1 MRLQTVTHLS
11 VTSRLRLY
19 AHHLGKAVIPL
30 LRGIFLLL
38 CAFTALFIP
47 FQAVGQGQKPAS
59 LTGTVQD
66 PQQAVVVGATATL
79 TDGKGVS
86 KTATSDE
93 RGEYSFDGLAEGTY
107 TLVVA
112 AAGFQDSK
120 LEGIILS
127 AGQKLRM
134 DVTLEPAKVVT
145 QTTVEGQAG
154 AQVETEQSQIAGNIT
169 QKELVKIGLNG
180 RNFTQLIAL
189 APGVSNQTGQDEA
202 KVGVQGSVKYSVNG
216 GRVEYNNFDVDG
228 QDVLNAGVNGSQST
242 LIVYPSLDAL
252 AEVQVLTSNY
262 GAQYGKTAS
271 GTILSSVKS
280 GGSEFHGD
288 VYYFNRNEI
297 FNARNF
303 FDQTRRAPLYR
314 KNDVGYTLGG
324 PLYIPG
330 LYPKEKSKTLFFWS
344 EEWRIE
350 EDPTGYTFNKAVPT
364 LAERSGDFRDV
375 CPAISQSN
383 PKPFNRQQFPDC
395 PGTAGTHTLRGILSW
410 VNFPNNQIPISSIG
424 QAILNT
430 NLIPLANAPRG
441 CNAPVYK
448 GTEMAPGDRCFDATI
463 SPDTN
468 WREDLFRIDHDFTTN
483 NHLNFRFIHDAWDT
497 TVPLAQWSYLTNS
510 YPTVPNDFN
519 GPGTAAIVR
528 FTQTLSTTLLNQ
540 LAFGYTTAHI
550 SLSNIPGYGGASS
563 VRTPD
568 FDPMGFFFNNG
579 FGGKIPSIA
588 AAGNNASYGGTGF
601 FVDTSYTPWKFSN
614 PTYTIREDMSKVW
627 GKHTLQFGALFIIA
641 QRNQINPPVGS
652 ITGDQQGIVGFSNI
666 NNVNG
671 TGNSFA
677 DLELGWLRSFTQDS
691 AQAKYYQRYKITE
704 PYLQDDW
711 KITRRLTL
719 NLGLRLSLFGNWNE
733 KYRNIYNWVPS
744 AYDAT
749 LAATARVETFHG
761 ELIDN
766 ATNTII
772 PINLSDP
779 DPRLVNGLVRCGTHG
794 LPSSCINS
802 HIFNPEPR
810 IGFAWDP
817 FGKGKTSIRG
827 GYGVFFEHG
836 TGQESNTGSLE
847 GSAPVVEGMRQD
859 YPGNYTDIG
868 APPFLGA
875 VGSTAGAA
883 FPLNVT
889 SIQAKTPFPYVQQW
903 SFGVQQELPGHF
915 ISSVSYVGSKG
926 THLTAE
932 LQLNQLHPVPASLNP
947 FLKHQPITAD
957 TCLEPLNPAD
967 PLSEGFDGR
976 FFHENGVVIGPG
988 DPAYSNLLIA
998 CQGSSNLFSFPL
1010 SNSLRTFAPTLGDI
1024 YSLQNIANSNYHAL
1038 QTTLRKVQ
1046 GPLTLSLSYSY
1057 SHSIDDSSDRTDAT
1071 FVNSFDI
1078 QANRS
1083 DSNFDQRHLIALSY
1097 IYQLPLNRW
1106 FKSAFQWADDDS
1118 TNELTR
1124 GSKAAAKPDTT
1135 SSNGRH
1141 KFLEGWELSGVIVHQ
1156 SGTPFTII
1164 NNASPNGVSTT
1175 DNAGVAND
1183 IGVGSYVDVIGN
1195 PHTNVPKGNIAG
1207 TVGPLMGN
1215 PSAFAAP
1222 RGLTFGDAGR
1232 NSFNN
1237 PARTN
1242 FDTALLKTFRLTE
1255 SRSLEFRFETFNT
1268 FNHTQFRIYNPDR
1281 GNVNNTISCYGG
1293 PDNAAGFVGAGTNC
1307 LAGSSFLHP
1316 VDAHRP
1322 RTVQLGLKFLF

>member
-1 MRLQTVTHLS
+1 MFLCVFLS
-11 VTSRLRLY
+11 SFFPHQ
-19 AHHLGKAVIPL
+19 A
-30 LRGIFLLL
+30 
-38 CAFTALFIP
+38 TAQNTAAL
-47 FQAVGQGQKPAS
+47 A
-59 LTGTVQD
+59 GTVQD
-66 PQQAVVVGATATL
+66 TQQAVVVGATATL
-79 TDGKGVS
+79 TDDKGAS
-86 KTATSDE
+86 QTATSDE
-93 RGEYSFDGLAEGTY
+93 KGEYSFEGLAEGSY
-107 TLVVA
+107 TLVVVA
-112 AAGFQDSK
+112 GGFQESK

-145 QTTVEGQAG
+145 QTTVEGQTG
-154 AQVETEQSQIAGNIT
+154 AQVETEQSQIAGTIT

-271 GTILSSVKS
+271 GTILSTVKS
-280 GGSEFHGD
+280 GGPEYHGD

-303 FDQTRRAPLYR
+303 FDETRRAPLYR
-314 KNDVGYTLGG
+314 KNDVGFTLGG
-324 PLYIPG
+324 PFYIPG

-350 EDPTGYTFNKAVPT
+350 QDPTGYTFNKAVPT
-364 LAERSGDFRDV
+364 VAERNGDFGDV
-375 CPAISQSN
+375 CPTIAAAAATGGFS
-383 PKPFNRQQFPDC
+383 RQQYPDC
-395 PGTAGTHTLRGILSW
+395 PGTAGTHTEKGILSW
-410 VNFPNNQIPISSIG
+410 VNFPNNQVPISPIA
-424 QAILNT
+424 QAYLNT
-430 NLIPLANAPRG
+430 NLIPLPNSSTG
-441 CNAPVYK
+441 CNAPTYAN
-448 GTEMAPGDRCFDATI
+448 TAETPGPRCFDATV
-463 SPDTN
+463 SAPTN
-468 WREDLFRIDHDFTTN
+468 WREDLLRLDHDFTVN
-483 NHLNFRFIHDAWDT
+483 NRLSFRFIHDMWDT
-497 TVPLAQWSYLTNS
+497 TVPLPQWSYLTNS
-510 YPTVPNDFN
+510 YPTVQNDFN
-519 GPGTAAIVR
+519 GPGTAAIIR
-528 FTQTLSTTLLNQ
+528 LTQTLSTTLLNQ

-550 SLSNIPGYGGASS
+550 SLTNVPGYGGASS
-563 VRTPD
+563 VRTPA
-568 FDPMGFFFNNG
+568 FDSMGYFFNNG
-579 FGGKIPSIA
+579 FGDKVPSIS
-588 AAGNNASYGGTGF
+588 AAGNNAVYGGSGF

-666 NNVNG
+666 NNVDG
-671 TGNSFA
+671 TGNVFA

-691 AQAKYYQRYKITE
+691 AQAKYYQRYKIAE
-704 PYLQDDW
+704 PYIQDDW

-733 KYRNIYNWVPS
+733 KYNNIYNWVPS
-744 AYDAT
+744 AFDPA
-749 LAATARVETFHG
+749 LAATAHVDGFHG

-766 ATNTII
+766 ATNSII
-772 PINLSDP
+772 PINLSNP
-779 DPRLVNGLVRCGTHG
+779 DPRLINGLERCGTNG
-794 LPSSCINS
+794 IPSSCIDS

-827 GYGVFFEHG
+827 GYGIFYEHG
-836 TGQESNTGSLE
+836 TGQEANTGSLE

-859 YPGNYTDIG
+859 YPGSYTDIG

-875 VGSTAGAA
+875 IGSTAGAA

-889 SIQAKTPFPYVQQW
+889 SIPANTPFPYVQQW

-915 ISSVSYVGSKG
+915 ISGVSYVGSKG

-947 FLKHQPITAD
+947 FLKNQPITVD
-957 TCLEPLNPAD
+957 TCLAPLNPAD
-967 PLSEGFDGR
+967 PLSEGFDGT
-976 FFHENGVVIGPG
+976 FFHENGTVIGPG
-988 DPAYSNLLIA
+988 DPAYPNLLIA
-998 CQGSSNLFSFPL
+998 CQGSNNLFSFPL
-1010 SNSLRTFAPTLGDI
+1010 SNSLRTYAPTIGGI
-1024 YSLQNIANSNYHAL
+1024 YSLQNIANSTYNAL
-1038 QTTLRKVQ
+1038 QATLRKIQ

-1078 QANRS
+1078 HANRS
-1083 DSNFDQRHLIALSY
+1083 NSNFDQRHLVALSY
-1097 IYQLPLNRW
+1097 IYQLPSLHKVNDVLFGW
-1106 FKSAFQWADDDS
+1106 ADESADPSSGHAGNGGKSA
-1118 TNELTR
+1118 
-1124 GSKAAAKPDTT
+1124 K
-1135 SSNGRH
+1135 SSDNGK
-1141 KFLEGWELSGVIVHQ
+1141 KFLEGWELSGIIVHQ

-1164 NNASPNGVSTT
+1164 NNASPNGISTT

-1183 IGVGSYVDVIGN
+1183 IGVGSYVDVISNPHDNTPSGVIGGTFGPLLGN
-1195 PHTNVPKGNIAG
+1195 PN
-1207 TVGPLMGN
+1207 
-1215 PSAFAAP
+1215 AFVAP

-1242 FDTALLKTFRLTE
+1242 FDTALLKTFRLWET
-1255 SRSLEFRFETFNT
+1255 RSLEFRFETFNT

-1293 PDNAAGFVGAGTNC
+1293 PDYTAGYVGNGTNC

>member
-1 MRLQTVTHLS
+1 LV
-11 VTSRLRLY
+11 
-19 AHHLGKAVIPL
+19 
-30 LRGIFLLL
+30 RGFFLFL
-38 CAFTALFIP
+38 CALVSLFLP
-47 FQAVGQGQKPAS
+47 PKVLGQEAAS

-66 PQQAVVVGATATL
+66 AQQAVVVGAAATL
-79 TDGKGVS
+79 TDANGTA
-86 KTATSDE
+86 KTVTSDE
-93 RGEYSFDGLAEGTY
+93 KGEYTFTGLAEGAY
-107 TLVVA
+107 TLVVVA
-112 AAGFQDSK
+112 EGFQPNK
-120 LEGIILS
+120 LEGVILS

-145 QTTVEGQAG
+145 QTTVEGQVG
-154 AQVETEQSQIAGNIT
+154 AAVETEQSQIAGNIT

-252 AEVQVLTSNY
+252 SEVQVLTSNY

-271 GTILSSVKS
+271 GTILSTVKS
-280 GGSEFHGD
+280 GGPEFHGD
-288 VYYFNRNEI
+288 IYYFNRNEI

-303 FDQTRRAPLYR
+303 FDQTNRAPLYR
-314 KNDVGYTLGG
+314 KNDVGFTLGG

-330 LYPKEKSKTLFFWS
+330 LYPKNKSKTLFFWS

-364 LAERSGDFRDV
+364 ATERTGNFNDV
-375 CPAISQSN
+375 CPSIPSAAATGGFSRLQY
-383 PKPFNRQQFPDC
+383 PDC
-395 PGTAGTHTLRGILSW
+395 PGTSGTHTERGILRW
-410 VNFPNNQIPISSIG
+410 VNFPNNQVAIAPIA

-430 NLIPLANAPRG
+430 NVIPLPNASTG

-448 GTEMAPGDRCFDATI
+448 NTVETAGPRCFDATI

-468 WREDLFRIDHDFTTN
+468 WREDLFRIDHDFNVN
-483 NHLNFRFIHDAWDT
+483 NRLSIRFIHDSWDT
-497 TVPLAQWSYLTNS
+497 TVPLPQWSYLTNS
-510 YPTVPNDFN
+510 YPTVQNDFN
-519 GPGTAAIVR
+519 GPGTAVIAR
-528 FTQTLSTTLLNQ
+528 FTRTLSTTWLNQ
-540 LAFGYTTAHI
+540 LAFGFTNAHI
-550 SLSNIPGYGGASS
+550 TLHNIPGYGGASS
-563 VRTPD
+563 ARTPD
-568 FDPMGFFFNNG
+568 FNTMGYFFNNG

-588 AAGNNASYGGTGF
+588 AAGNNAIYGGSGF
-601 FVDTSYTPWKFSN
+601 FVDTSYTPWSFTN

-627 GKHTLQFGALFIIA
+627 GKHSLQFGALFIVA

-666 NNVNG
+666 NNVDG

-677 DLELGWLRSFTQDS
+677 DLQLGWLRSFTQDS
-691 AQAKYYQRYKITE
+691 AQAKYFQRYHMIE

-711 KITRRLTL
+711 KITPRLTL
-719 NLGLRLSLFGNWNE
+719 NLGLRLSLFGNWHE
-733 KYRNIYNWVPS
+733 KYNNIYNWVPG
-744 AYDAT
+744 AFDPT
-749 LAATARVETFHG
+749 LAATAKVDSFHG
-761 ELIDN
+761 ELIDK

-772 PINLSDP
+772 PINLASP
-779 DPRLVNGLVRCGTHG
+779 DPRLTNGLVRCGTHG
-794 LPSSCINS
+794 IPSSCIND
-802 HIFNPEPR
+802 HFFNPEPR

-817 FGKGKTSIRG
+817 FGKGKTSLRG
-827 GYGVFFEHG
+827 GYGIFYEHG
-836 TGQESNTGSLE
+836 TGQEANTGSLE
-847 GSAPVVEGMRQD
+847 GSAPTVLGMRQD

-868 APPFLGA
+868 APPFLGSG
-875 VGSTAGAA
+875 GSTAGAA

-889 SIQAKTPFPYVQQW
+889 SVPRNTPYPYVQQW
-903 SFGVQQELPGHF
+903 SFGVQQELPKHF
-915 ISSVSYVGSKG
+915 ISSVTYVGSKG

-932 LQLNQLHPVPASLNP
+932 LNLNQLHPVPVSLNP
-947 FLKHQPITAD
+947 FLKHQPISSD
-957 TCLEPLNPAD
+957 TCLPPLNPAD
-967 PLSEGFDGR
+967 PLSEGFDPGSKT
-976 FFHENGVVIGPG
+976 FHENGVVIGQG

-998 CQGSSNLFSFPL
+998 CQGSSNVFSFPL
-1010 SNSLRTFAPTLGDI
+1010 SNSRRTYAPTLGDI
-1024 YSLQNIANSNYHAL
+1024 YSLQNIANSNYNAL
-1038 QTTLRKVQ
+1038 QATLRKVA
-1046 GPLTLSLSYSY
+1046 GPLTLSVSYSY

-1071 FVNSFDI
+1071 FVNSYDI

-1083 DSNFDQRHLIALSY
+1083 NSNFDQRHLLAISY
-1097 IYQLPLNRW
+1097 IYQLPLYKW
-1106 FKSAFQWADDDS
+1106 YESAFGWTADDP
-1118 TNELTR
+1118 TNELSRPSTK
-1124 GSKAAAKPDTT
+1124 SNN
-1135 SSNGRH
+1135 SSADASGFK
-1141 KFLEGWELSGVIVHQ
+1141 KFLTGWELSGVVVHQ

-1164 NNASPNGVSTT
+1164 NNASPNGISTT

-1183 IGVGSYVDVIGN
+1183 IGVGSYVDVVGN
-1195 PHTNVPKGNIAG
+1195 PHANIPRG
-1207 TVGPLMGN
+1207 TIPGTFGPLLGN
-1215 PSAFAAP
+1215 PDAFAAP

-1255 SRSLEFRFETFNT
+1255 TRSFEFRFETFNS

-1281 GNVNNTISCYGG
+1281 GNVNNTISCFGG
-1293 PDNAAGFVGAGTNC
+1293 PNYTAGFVDQNTNC

-1322 RTVQLGLKFLF
+1322 RTIQLGLKFQF